1 MSPEAPFQVVLR
13 VLTALEALGARYHVG
28 GSFASSIHGTPRF
41 THDLDVVVTLSPL
54 QASLLAQELRE
65 EFYLD
70 LERLQEA
77 VAGRRSCNLIHLAT
91 GFKVDLFVSGTSPF
105 DRSEMA
111 RAVPMNLFADAS
123 RTVPVKSAEDLVL
136 RKLLWYRE
144 GGGVSDRQWHD
155 ILGVLRQK
163 RGSLDMAYVERWS
176 TELGLGE
183 LLEKALRDASS

>member
-13 VLTALEALGARYHVG
+13 VLTALEALGAQYHVG

-41 THDLDVVVTLSPL
+41 THDLDVVVTLSSL

-70 LERLQEA
+70 PERLQEA

-111 RAVPMNLFADAS
+111 RAVPMNLLADAG

-163 RGSLDMAYVERWS
+163 SGNLDMAYLERWS
-176 TELGLGE
+176 TELQLGE
-183 LLEKALRDASS
+183 LLERALVEASS